1 MKKLLLLVALAAI
14 VVTIAG
20 CPKPGPG
27 PEEADTYTY
36 KAWTTALGSN
46 WNPHAW
52 ETNADDSIL
61 SYISSPFVTMSIK
74 DSEKGVYQWVYEMA
88 EEVIDTT
95 KENYADLEK
104 YGSKLPEGQT
114 AAEQEAGYV
123 FDIKLNKNAK
133 WQNGDKIT
141 ADDYVESMKR
151 LLAPEMKNYRANLYY
166 DGESAIAGAYEY
178 YWQGTSVEQSVDVY
192 PEYPTAGVTPKFD
205 ITALMQAG
213 FGLNPNQVKG
223 SGYDGYVK
231 LEDGTF
237 LYDKY
242 PALFGGEGTD
252 NEFNQENVVN
262 FMNDFA
268 TTGFFETMGMAW
280 GDAAEVYAILAD
292 SKETLTKEQLA
303 TIGDAVYLF
312 TVEKVYPAG
321 TSYDTVGL
329 YKVDDYTIRYVL
341 KTYQDVNYFFT
352 SLTSTWLVNC
362 ELYDAGLDK
371 SGDLVTTNYGTSKS
385 TSMSYGV
392 YKIDTL
398 QAGKQIVFTQ
408 NENWYGFEKLDDGSL
423 YSETNFLVDGKKV
436 QQYQTNKIVIDVMT
450 EDVAKQKFFTGEM
463 SEYSPT
469 ADELSSY
476 SLSDQ
481 LYKVDET
488 YTMSFF
494 FNTNLDH
501 LKEMDNSK
509 GNTNS
514 VVLSNTNFRKAFS
527 LAIDRA
533 EFVTATAAYKPT
545 YSLMNDLYF
554 YDVYNDPTSKYRAT
568 DEAMQA
574 IVNLYGVEYGEGK
587 LYATLEEA
595 YKSISGYNLTEAKA
609 LMAKALEELQ
619 AAELY
624 TAGEAIKIRIGWA
637 KGALTTDDQAQ
648 VALMNKYINAAAK
661 EAGFGEITLEAIG
674 SINDRY
680 ADVPKGEF
688 AIGYGAW
695 GGAAFYPFR
704 NFQVYMDPDQYDINE
719 AANWD
724 PAKETCTLTVNGE
737 KVTMTYQAWSQ
748 SMMGSGKF
756 ATADFKTKL
765 AITAQL
771 EEIYLKFYYRIPLA
785 ATTICTLLSYQVKY
799 YTEDYNI
806 MYGFGGL
813 RLMTYNYSD
822 ADWAA
827 FVKAEGGTLTYN

>member
-1 MKKLLLLVALAAI
+1 MKKLLLLVAFA
-14 VVTIAG
+14 VVAVAVASCT
-20 CPKPGPG
+20 PKPV
-27 PEEADTYTY
+27 EKETYTY
-36 KAWTTALGSN
+36 KSWTTALGSN
-46 WNPHAW
+46 WNPHTW
-52 ETNADDSIL
+52 ETNADNSIL
-61 SYISSPFVTMSIK
+61 SYISSPFVDMSIK
-74 DSEKGVYQWVYEMA
+74 DSEDGVYQWVYEMA
-88 EEVIDTT
+88 TEVVDTT
-95 KENYADLEK
+95 KENQADLEK
-104 YGSKLPEGQT
+104 YGSQLPAGKTLE
-114 AAEQEAGYV
+114 EVEEGYV
-123 FDIKLNKNAK
+123 FDIKLNPAAK

-151 LLAPEMKNYRANLYY
+151 LLDPKMKNYRANLYY
-166 DGESAIAGAYEY
+166 AGESAIAGALEY
-178 YWQGTSVEQSVDVY
+178 YNSESPIYEVVVPAYGEGETPDYSYDIEANDVY
-192 PEYPTAGVTPKFD
+192 VNLSTTSMTMSGYSFKDLKAYLGSKAEEYQGLLDKLALDANAYGYIKVTEANYETLLAAMDLYLAP
-205 ITALMQAG
+205 
-213 FGLNPNQVKG
+213 FGLTIYNADETVNVEFFK
-223 SGYDGYVK
+223 
-231 LEDGTF
+231 EF
-237 LYDKY
+237 LFKQDR
-242 PALFGGEGTD
+242 FG
-252 NEFNQENVVN
+252 
-262 FMNDFA
+262 
-268 TTGFFETMGMAW
+268 
-280 GDAAEVYAILAD
+280 
-292 SKETLTKEQLA
+292 
-303 TIGDAVYLF
+303 
-312 TVEKVYPAG
+312 EKVE
-321 TSYDTVGL
+321 YDQVGL
-329 YKVDDYTIRYVL
+329 YKVDEYTIRYVL

-352 SLTSTWLVNC
+352 SLTSTWLVNI
-362 ELYDAGLDK
+362 ELYDAGLDY
-371 SGDLVTTNYGTSKS
+371 SGELVTTNYCTSKS
-385 TSMSYGV
+385 TSISYGV

-398 QAGKQIVFTQ
+398 QKDKQIIFTQ
-408 NENWYGFEKLDDGSL
+408 NENWYGFTKAEDGSL

-450 EDVAKQKFFTGEM
+450 EDAAKQKFFVGEL
-463 SEYSPT
+463 SDYAPT
-469 ADELSSY
+469 ADELSGY

-494 FNTNLDH
+494 FNTNVEM

-533 EFVTATAAYKPT
+533 EFVTATAAYKPA

-568 DEAMQA
+568 EEAMQA

-587 LYATLEEA
+587 AYATLEEA

-609 LMAKALEELQ
+609 LMAKALEELV
-619 AAELY
+619 AADLY
-624 TAGEAIKIRIGWA
+624 TAGEKVHIRIGWA
-637 KGALTTDDQAQ
+637 KGALTSDDQAQ
-648 VALMNKYINAAAK
+648 LALMNKYINSAAQ

-680 ADVPKGEF
+680 GDVPKGEY

-724 PAKETCTLTVNGE
+724 PKTEELTLTVNGE
-737 KVTMTYQAWSQ
+737 EVTMTYQAWSQ
-748 SMMGSGKF
+748 SMMGTGKF
-756 ATADFKTKL
+756 AEADFKTKL

-771 EEIYLKFYYRIPLA
+771 EEIYLKFYYRIPLC
-785 ATTICTLLSYQVKY
+785 ATTVCTLLSYQVKY

-827 FVKAEGGTLTYN
+827 FVKAQGGTLTYN

>member
-1 MKKLLLLVALAAI
+1 MKFGKKFLLVLVAAATLCALTA
-14 VVTIAG
+14 
-20 CPKPGPG
+20 CPAPGPT

-36 KAWTTALGSN
+36 KSWTTALGSN

-52 ETNADDSIL
+52 ETNADQSIL
-61 SYISSPFVTMSIK
+61 SYISSPFVDMSIE

-88 EEVIDTT
+88 TEVVDTT
-95 KENYADLEK
+95 KENQADLVK
-104 YGSKLPEGQT
+104 YGSKLPEGET
-114 AAEQEAGYV
+114 AEDQEAGYV
-123 FDIKLNKNAK
+123 FDIKLNKDAK
-133 WQNGDKIT
+133 WQNGDKIN

-151 LLAPEMKNYRANLYY
+151 LLDPKMKNYRANLYY
-166 DGESAIAGAYEY
+166 AGESAIAGALEY
-178 YWQGTSVEQSVDVY
+178 YNSESPIYEPAVPAYGQDETPDYSYDIENNDVY
-192 PEYPTAGVTPKFD
+192 INLSTESMTLAPYSFKTIQSDYLGGESGARLGELIEKLSLQANAYGYIEVTEDNKAD
-205 ITALMQAG
+205 VTEAMNLYLMP
-213 FGLNPNQVKG
+213 FKLN
-223 SGYDGYVK
+223 S
-231 LEDGTF
+231 EDGTVAMELFMEF
-237 LYDKY
+237 LFKQDAFGEKVEYDK
-242 PALFGGEGTD
+242 
-252 NEFNQENVVN
+252 
-262 FMNDFA
+262 
-268 TTGFFETMGMAW
+268 
-280 GDAAEVYAILAD
+280 
-292 SKETLTKEQLA
+292 
-303 TIGDAVYLF
+303 
-312 TVEKVYPAG
+312 
-321 TSYDTVGL
+321 VGL

-341 KTYQDVNYFFT
+341 KTYQDFNYFLT
-352 SLTSTWLVNC
+352 SLTSTWLVNI
-362 ELYDAGLDK
+362 ELYDAGLDY
-371 SGDLVTTNYGTSKS
+371 SGELVTTNYCTSKS
-385 TSMSYGV
+385 TSMSYGT

-398 QAGKQIVFTQ
+398 QKDKQIIFTQ
-408 NENWYGFEKLDDGSL
+408 NENWYGFEKLEDGTL

-450 EDVAKQKFFTGEM
+450 EDVAKQKFFVGEL
-463 SEYSPT
+463 SDYSPT

-494 FNTNLDH
+494 FNTNLEM
-501 LKEMDNSK
+501 LKTMDEAK
-509 GNTNS
+509 GNVNS

-533 EFVTATAAYKPT
+533 EFVTATAAYKPA
-545 YSLMNDLYF
+545 YSLMNELYF

-609 LMAKALEELQ
+609 LMAKALEELS
-619 AAELY
+619 AAGLY
-624 TAGEAIKIRIGWA
+624 TAGQEVKINIGWA
-637 KGALTTDDQAQ
+637 KGALTSDDNAQ

-661 EAGFGEITLEAIG
+661 EAGFGEITLVAVG
-674 SINDRY
+674 NINDRY
-680 ADVPKGEF
+680 AAVPQGEY

-704 NFQVYMDPDQYDINE
+704 NFQVYMDPDQYKINE

-724 PAKETCTLTVNGE
+724 PKTEELTLTVNGE
-737 KVTMTYQAWSQ
+737 EVTMTYQAWSQ
-748 SMMGSGKF
+748 SMMGTGKF

-771 EEIYLKFYYRIPLA
+771 EEIYLKFYYRIPLC

>member
-20 CPKPGPG
+20 CPKPGPTD
-27 PEEADTYTY
+27 EADTYTY

-88 EEVIDTT
+88 TEVIDTT

-123 FDIKLNKNAK
+123 FDIKLNKDAK

-242 PALFGGEGTD
+242 PALFGGEGSD
-252 NEFNQENVVN
+252 NEFNQENVVK

-268 TTGFFETMGMAW
+268 TTDFFKAMGMAW

-408 NENWYGFEKLDDGSL
+408 NENWYGFEKLEDGSL

-436 QQYQTNKIVIDVMT
+436 QQYQTNKIIIDVMT

-463 SEYSPT
+463 SEYAPT

-533 EFVTATAAYKPT
+533 EFVTATAAYKPA

-609 LMAKALEELQ
+609 LMVEALEELQ

-674 SINDRY
+674 NIPDRY
-680 ADVPKGEF
+680 GDVPKGEF

-724 PAKETCTLTVNGE
+724 PTKETCTLTVNGE
-737 KVTMTYQAWSQ
+737 EVTMTYQAWSQ
-748 SMMGSGKF
+748 SMTGTGKF

>member
-1 MKKLLLLVALAAI
+1 MKKLLLLVAFA
-14 VVTIAG
+14 VVAVAVAS
-20 CPKPGPG
+20 CG
-27 PEEADTYTY
+27 PEPVEKETYTY
-36 KAWTTALGSN
+36 KSWTTALGSN
-46 WNPHAW
+46 WNPHTW
-52 ETNADDSIL
+52 ETNADQSIL
-61 SYISSPFVTMSIK
+61 SYISSPFVDMSIK
-74 DSEKGVYQWVYEMA
+74 DSENGVYQWVYEMA

-95 KENYADLEK
+95 KENQADLTK
-104 YGSKLPEGQT
+104 FGSQLPEGTT
-114 AAEQEAGYV
+114 AEELEEGYV

-166 DGESAIAGAYEY
+166 AGESAIAGAYEY
-178 YWQGTSVEQSVDVY
+178 YWQGTSVDQSVVDY
-192 PEYPTAGVTPKFD
+192 PEYPTAGVTPTFD

-213 FGLNPNQVKG
+213 FGLNPDQVKG
-223 SGYDGYVK
+223 SGYDTYVQ
-231 LEDGTF
+231 LADGTF

-242 PALFGGEGTD
+242 PALYGGEGTD
-252 NEFNQENVVN
+252 NEFTKENVVN
-262 FMNDFA
+262 FMNDFQ
-268 TTGFFETMGMAW
+268 TTGFFAAMGMAW
-280 GDAAEVYAILAD
+280 GNPEEVYTILAE
-292 SKETLTKEQLA
+292 STETLTDEQLA
-303 TIGDAVYLF
+303 TIGDASYIF
-312 TVEKVYPAG
+312 SVEKSYPAG
-321 TSYDTVGL
+321 VSYDTVGL
-329 YKVDDYTIRYVL
+329 YKVDEYTIRYVL

-352 SLTSTWLVNC
+352 SLTSTWLVNI
-362 ELYDAGLDK
+362 ELYDAGIDRT
-371 SGDLVTTNYGTSKS
+371 GDLVTTNYCTSKS
-385 TSMSYGV
+385 TSMSYGT

-398 QAGKQIVFTQ
+398 QKDKQIIFTQ
-408 NENWYGFEKLDDGSL
+408 NENWYGFEKLEDGSL

-450 EDVAKQKFFTGEM
+450 EDVAKQKFFVGELTD
-463 SEYSPT
+463 YAPT

-533 EFVTATAAYKPT
+533 EFVTATAAYKPA

-554 YDVYNDPTSKYRAT
+554 YDVYNDPTSKYRAS

-587 LYATLEEA
+587 TYATLEEA

-609 LMAKALEELQ
+609 LMVKALEELQ

-624 TAGEAIKIRIGWA
+624 TAGQEIKINIGWA
-637 KGALTTDDQAQ
+637 KGALTSDDNAQ
-648 VALMNKYINAAAK
+648 IALMNKYINAAAA
-661 EAGFGEITLEAIG
+661 EAGFGQITLVAVG

-680 ADVPKGEF
+680 AAVPAGDY

-704 NFQVYMDPDQYDINE
+704 NFQVYMDPDQYDLNE

-724 PAKETCTLTVNGE
+724 PTTETCTLTVNGE
-737 KVTMTYQAWSQ
+737 EVTMTYQAWSQ
-748 SMMGSGKF
+748 SMMGTGKF
-756 ATADFKTKL
+756 ANADFETKL

-822 ADWAA
+822 SAWAD
-827 FVKAEGGTLTYN
+827 FVEAEGGTLTYN

>member
-1 MKKLLLLVALAAI
+1 MKKLLLLVALAAV

-20 CPKPGPG
+20 CPQPGPK
-27 PEEADTYTY
+27 PDEVDTYTY
-36 KAWTTALGSN
+36 KSWTTALGSN

-52 ETNADDSIL
+52 ETNADDAIL

-88 EEVIDTT
+88 TEVIDTT
-95 KENYADLEK
+95 KENQADLTK
-104 YGSKLPEGQT
+104 YGSKLPDGET
-114 AAEQEAGYV
+114 AEDQEAGYV
-123 FDIKLNKNAK
+123 FDIKLNKDAK

-178 YWQGTSVEQSVDVY
+178 YWQGTSVDQSVDAY

-205 ITALMQAG
+205 ITALMQIG
-213 FGLNPNQVKG
+213 FGLNPDEVKD
-223 SGYDGYVK
+223 SGYDSYVQ

-242 PALFGGEGTD
+242 PALFGGEGSD
-252 NEFNQENVVN
+252 NEFNKDNVVK
-262 FMNDFA
+262 FMDDFA
-268 TTGFFETMGMAW
+268 TTGFFKVMGMVW
-280 GDAAEVYAILAD
+280 GDSAEVYSILAD
-292 SKETLTKEQLA
+292 SKEALTKEQLA
-303 TIGDAVYLF
+303 TIGDAIYLF
-312 TVEKVYPAG
+312 TVEKVYPEG

-352 SLTSTWLVNC
+352 SLTSTWLVNI

-371 SGDLVTTNYGTSKS
+371 SGDLVTTSYGTSKS

-398 QAGKQIVFTQ
+398 QQGKQIVFTQ
-408 NENWYGFEKLDDGSL
+408 NENWYGFEKLEDGTL

-463 SEYSPT
+463 SEYAPT

-501 LKEMDNSK
+501 LKEMDKSK

-533 EFVTATAAYKPT
+533 EFVTATAAYKPA

-554 YDVYNDPTSKYRAT
+554 YDVYNDPTSKYRNT

-574 IVNLYGVEYGEGK
+574 IVNLYGVEYGDGK

-595 YKSISGYNLTEAKA
+595 YKSISGYNLTEAKT
-609 LMAKALEELQ
+609 LMVKALEELQ

-624 TAGEAIKIRIGWA
+624 TAGETIKIRIGWA

-674 SINDRY
+674 NINDRY
-680 ADVPKGEF
+680 GDVPKGEF

-704 NFQVYMDPDQYDINE
+704 NFQVYMDPDQYDLNE

-724 PAKETCTLTVNGE
+724 PTKETCTLIVNGE
-737 KVTMTYQAWSQ
+737 EVTMTYQAWSQ
-748 SMMGSGKF
+748 SMMGTGKF

-785 ATTICTLLSYQVKY
+785 ASTICTLLSYQVKY

>member
-1 MKKLLLLVALAAI
+1 
-14 VVTIAG
+14 
-20 CPKPGPG
+20 
-27 PEEADTYTY
+27 
-36 KAWTTALGSN
+36 
-46 WNPHAW
+46 
-52 ETNADDSIL
+52 
-61 SYISSPFVTMSIK
+61 
-74 DSEKGVYQWVYEMA
+74 
-88 EEVIDTT
+88 
-95 KENYADLEK
+95 
-104 YGSKLPEGQT
+104 
-114 AAEQEAGYV
+114 
-123 FDIKLNKNAK
+123 
-133 WQNGDKIT
+133 
-141 ADDYVESMKR
+141 
-151 LLAPEMKNYRANLYY
+151 
-166 DGESAIAGAYEY
+166 
-178 YWQGTSVEQSVDVY
+178 
-192 PEYPTAGVTPKFD
+192 
-205 ITALMQAG
+205 
-213 FGLNPNQVKG
+213 
-223 SGYDGYVK
+223 
-231 LEDGTF
+231 
-237 LYDKY
+237 
-242 PALFGGEGTD
+242 
-252 NEFNQENVVN
+252 
-262 FMNDFA
+262 
-268 TTGFFETMGMAW
+268 
-280 GDAAEVYAILAD
+280 
-292 SKETLTKEQLA
+292 
-303 TIGDAVYLF
+303 
-312 TVEKVYPAG
+312 
-321 TSYDTVGL
+321 
-329 YKVDDYTIRYVL
+329 
-341 KTYQDVNYFFT
+341 
-352 SLTSTWLVNC
+352 
-362 ELYDAGLDK
+362 
-371 SGDLVTTNYGTSKS
+371 
-385 TSMSYGV
+385 
-392 YKIDTL
+392 
-398 QAGKQIVFTQ
+398 
-408 NENWYGFEKLDDGSL
+408 
-423 YSETNFLVDGKKV
+423 
-436 QQYQTNKIVIDVMT
+436 MT

-637 KGALTTDDQAQ
+637 TGALTTDDQAQ

-680 ADVPKGEF
+680 GDVPKGEF

-724 PAKETCTLTVNGE
+724 PTKETCTLTVNGE

-748 SMMGSGKF
+748 SMMGTGKF